1 MAAIAADP
9 QAPAVAAAALAARS
23 RAEVDALLGV
33 LFERA
38 AVGIALVGLDGPERE
53 VVLEAN
59 ASFAAILGRT
69 LGALRGTRALVA
81 SVDPAHAPGLARAM
95 EELMRGTAAV
105 HRGEYRFTRADGERV
120 WLDLTASVVGGADGA
135 PRHRVV
141 HVLDVTAERSATYA
155 DRRRFTTASA

>member
-9 QAPAVAAAALAARS
+9 QAPAAEAAGLAARS
-23 RAEVDALLGV
+23 RAEVDALLGI
-33 LFERA
+33 LFESA

-69 LGALRGTRALVA
+69 LGALRGTRALSA
-81 SVDPAHAPGLARAM
+81 GVDPSHAPGLARAM
-95 EELMRGTAAV
+95 EELQRGPGTV

-120 WLDLTASVVGGADGA
+120 WLDLTASVVGGTDGA
-135 PRHRVV
+135 ARHRLV
-141 HVLDVTAERSATYA
+141 HVLDVTAYHAGTYA
-155 DRRRFTTASA
+155 DRRRFTTMPA